1 MRDHYVIIL
10 KHFCATGSEHQK
22 SKSNRPSNTVL
33 WQETWEIVYYSP
45 FRISTRKKNQKKKLT
60 QRKLAKSSSNFF
72 ASWALSFTDDWKNC
86 VHLAPV
92 AIILAN
98 FSDCCWSTILQY
110 FFYFFQFMPEICD
123 RTLTSNPW
131 YVILVRTM
139 VTQISNQM
147 SSQSDNAAANAGG
160 ANSSSNRYV
169 YVDECIH
176 DCSYQYCQLLPFH
189 ERNFFF

>member
-10 KHFCATGSEHQK
+10 KHICATGSEHQK

-45 FRISTRKKNQKKKLT
+45 FRISTREKKKEKSNAT
-60 QRKLAKSSSNFF
+60 KISQIIIQFFCKLGSFVHGWLEKLRSPCPYCNHPCQLFRLLLKYCSIFF
-72 ASWALSFTDDWKNC
+72 SFSVYARQIRD
-86 VHLAPV
+86 H
-92 AIILAN
+92 
-98 FSDCCWSTILQY
+98 
-110 FFYFFQFMPEICD
+110 
-123 RTLTSNPW
+123 TLTSNPW

-169 YVDECIH
+169 
-176 DCSYQYCQLLPFH
+176 
-189 ERNFFF
+189 